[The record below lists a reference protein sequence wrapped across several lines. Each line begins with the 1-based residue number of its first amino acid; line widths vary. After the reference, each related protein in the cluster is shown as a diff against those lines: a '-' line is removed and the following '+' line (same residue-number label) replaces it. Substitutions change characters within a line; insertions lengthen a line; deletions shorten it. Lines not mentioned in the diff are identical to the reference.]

1 MKISRL
7 LGILNV
13 LVNKDRVTVKELAER
28 FEVSKRTIFRD
39 LDTLNEAG
47 IPIVSYSGIGG
58 GVSVIEG
65 YKYNKSLF
73 SKRDIKDIFTA
84 LSGLMS
90 INKNDELI
98 NLMAKMVPEEDG
110 IFSETDYL
118 IDLSSWFQDS
128 ITHKKISDIHEAIE
142 NHICISMEYIS

>member
-58 GVSVIEG
+58 GVSVI
-65 YKYNKSLF
+65 
-73 SKRDIKDIFTA
+73 
-84 LSGLMS
+84 
-90 INKNDELI
+90 
-98 NLMAKMVPEEDG
+98 
-110 IFSETDYL
+110 
-118 IDLSSWFQDS
+118 
-128 ITHKKISDIHEAIE
+128 
-142 NHICISMEYIS
+142 

>member
-58 GVSVIEG
+58 VVSVIEG

-73 SKRDIKDIFTA
+73 S
-84 LSGLMS
+84 
-90 INKNDELI
+90 
-98 NLMAKMVPEEDG
+98 
-110 IFSETDYL
+110 
-118 IDLSSWFQDS
+118 
-128 ITHKKISDIHEAIE
+128 
-142 NHICISMEYIS
+142 

>member
-73 SKRDIKDIFTA
+73 SKSD
-84 LSGLMS
+84 
-90 INKNDELI
+90 INKLKEYEYFNIILLR
-98 NLMAKMVPEEDG
+98 NVM
-110 IFSETDYL
+110 
-118 IDLSSWFQDS
+118 FQ
-128 ITHKKISDIHEAIE
+128 KIKLKRF
-142 NHICISMEYIS
+142 